1 MNNDIKCRFCG
12 GPLAAFVDL
21 GMSPLCESYLA
32 QDHLN
37 SMGRCYP
44 LTAYVCSDCLLV
56 QLQEYVAPEHIFSEY
71 AYFSAYSDA
80 WLAHAR
86 QYATMITERV
96 GLGPASHVIELG
108 SDDGYLLQ
116 SFVER
121 GIPVLGID
129 PAANVVKAAEQ
140 RGVPTLVRFFSIETA
155 RELAEAGI

>member
-32 QDHLN
+32 QDQLN
-37 SMGRCYP
+37 LMEPFYP
-44 LTAYVCSDCLLV
+44 LAACVCSDCLLV

-86 QYATMITERV
+86 QYATMITERLGRGAGGAVLSV
-96 GLGPASHVIELG
+96 GG
-108 SDDGYLLQ
+108 DDGYLLEF
-116 SFVER
+116 FVER
-121 GIPVLGID
+121 
-129 PAANVVKAAEQ
+129 
-140 RGVPTLVRFFSIETA
+140 
-155 RELAEAGI
+155 